1 MNEKHRIAAAVPKLK
16 VADVPYNTAEII
28 RLTEEAAGNG
38 AELILFPAFALTGAT
53 CGDLFHLPDLQESIR
68 RSRTQLNS
76 VLPLILTRYNKP
88 IRAVLF
94 NDALYESCP
103 AGEHNAP
110 CTGKRPEKCSLTL
123 FPAVEPAGPERAD
136 NRKKYLSCQTGVS
149 VFASAGIYESTTDGV
164 CDGHAM
170 IWEEGRLLAES
181 ERFCRE
187 SRIIYADVNC
197 DPEDFTVVRWD
208 MDHAP
213 YQAADAAHPF
223 IPADRDP
230 VCEEI
235 FNIQVTGLL
244 RRLEASYSQ
253 RAVIGISGGLDSTL
267 AILVTAEAVKR
278 LGWAPDRLIA
288 ITMPGFGT
296 TNRTKS
302 NSEKLSELLGCDLR
316 TVDITKACLQ
326 HFEDIGHDP
335 ADLSVTYQN
344 VQARE
349 RTQILMDTANREGGI
364 VVGTGDLSEI
374 ALGWSTYNGDHM
386 SMYNVN
392 CSIPKTLI
400 RVMTDWYADKTGGE
414 VGAVLK
420 DVLATPISPELL
432 PADKDGNIAQETE
445 SLLGPYELHDFFL
458 YHFILQRKGLNAIFS
473 AAREAFGTKYTV
485 PEILRVLEIFIKRFF
500 SQQFKRSCSPDGPNA
515 TGLSLSP
522 RKGGWTMPSDAAA
535 AVWLCELEKIRKDQ
549 GEQ

>member
-1 MNEKHRIAAAVPKLK
+1 MNKKHRIAAAIPKLK

-28 RLTEEAAGNG
+28 RLAREAASNG
-38 AELILFPAFALTGAT
+38 AELILFPELALTGAT
-53 CGDLFHLPDLQESIR
+53 CGDLFLLPELQDAAKQATETIAKELQGTPITAVFNTTGGR
-68 RSRTQLNS
+68 QNS
-76 VLPLILTRYNKP
+76 
-88 IRAVLF
+88 
-94 NDALYESCP
+94 
-103 AGEHNAP
+103 
-110 CTGKRPEKCSLTL
+110 SLTL
-123 FPAVEPAGPERAD
+123 FPSADPAGPGKVD
-136 NRKKYLSCQTGVS
+136 LRKQYFSSRTGVS
-149 VFASAGIYESTTDGV
+149 VFASAGIYESTTDEV
-164 CDGHAM
+164 YDGHAM
-170 IWEEGRLLAES
+170 IWENGKLLAES
-181 ERFCRE
+181 ERFCGK
-187 SRIIYADVNC
+187 SQIIYADINE
-197 DPEDFTVVRWD
+197 DPAEFGIDFPDFPEVVFE
-208 MDHAP
+208 AESP
-213 YQAADAAHPF
+213 ALPF
-223 IPADRDP
+223 IPADRKKD
-230 VCEEI
+230 CEEI

-244 RRLEASYSQ
+244 RRLEASYSKK
-253 RAVIGISGGLDSTL
+253 AVIGISGGLDSTL
-267 AILVTAEAVKR
+267 AILVAAEAVKR
-278 LGWAPDRLIA
+278 LGWSPDRLVA

-392 CSIPKTLI
+392 CSIPKTLV
-400 RVMTDWYADKTGGE
+400 RVMTDWYADKAGGE
-414 VGAVLK
+414 IGKILK

-458 YHFILQRKGLNAIFS
+458 YHLIKRRETVRAIFS
-473 AAREAFGTKYTV
+473 GAEKAFQNKY
-485 PEILRVLEIFIKRFF
+485 PADEILRVMEIFFKRFF
-500 SQQFKRSCSPDGPNA
+500 SQQFKRSCSADGPQA
-515 TGLSLSP
+515 TEISLSP
-522 RKGGWTMPSDAAA
+522 RGSWVMPSDAAA
-535 AVWLCELEKIRKDQ
+535 TVWLGKLETIRKELECRKQ
-549 GEQ
+549 